1 VVAVVAR
8 VVVAVVARV
17 VAPGAAGD
25 RVAALAA
32 AEVSP

>member
-1 VVAVVAR
+1 VVAR
-8 VVVAVVARV
+8 VVAVVARV
-17 VAPGAAGD
+17 VAPEAAGD